1 MAANS
6 NQDLMRMISVT
17 PKHQGEQDKAVIAKY
32 MKPIIKADRDQDTH
46 QHQGHLVGVNVE
58 MSDGNGQAMYL
69 FSEFMTEK
77 KPIAN
82 AIIQSAEAHPD
93 FKDAVLVEEQIL
105 KDKGDGSG
113 KFDIVDS
120 YEIYPNDNRPDKY
133 QQPFGDPA
141 GVAQAVSNNFGQ
153 NAPTGGSITAP
164 TGASLAAAAASQAD
178 ELGSPL
184 NFADIAKRGQS
195 MYQQSAS
202 PASSPQVQPAA
213 PNQAASSTAVHSSA
227 HSDQTDKSNDLST
240 PQARQ
245 QLIDEIMPD
254 AQSIIDAV
262 SSPMLD
268 VQAKS
273 PNDFLM
279 KSQYEGQLNNMY
291 FMNMDAFGQLQAEH
305 DKLTKE
311 LQDFRKKIISNPPA
325 VLNQY
330 QNVKKM
336 TDTIHQDQQRQRKQ
350 IENAYDENLEQLLKS
365 RIEKFKEMYR
375 QKHPDDTKE
384 KLAQF
389 DQAIKPQ
396 NDQLD
401 KKVGDARNLAMQQ
414 LTQQFMFEH
423 HDDPALQKAFRF
435 MTMKQ
440 NMENQFN
447 ANQSAMDAMAPTQ
460 PVYQQ
465 QPQQPQVQ
473 QQPSYQAPQSMQVT
487 TPANDDFSTD
497 EDPFAEPQNQNAV
510 QSQAPA
516 ASSTVASTDQ
526 VAEMPSDG
534 AGTDDAFDVLDNVN
548 AFLDQQAESEQA
560 ASQAPAESTAPVGQ
574 VPNSDPDFADNS
586 GEAANFTDPEDAVK
600 QQEADLNKETAND
613 NVAHLRSG
621 DTDVAF
627 PGDNQKSASA
637 KQAAVDDSDFADDGI
652 APDDLDDDPFD
663 DFDDV
668 AEDTKKSKKKKH
680 QKQTHQ
686 KKPAK
691 KKQNGSH
698 KLRKVA
704 LGGAVAGILGIGGIA
719 GASHFG
725 LFGNGNSQNNAK
737 SELASGSSKSQKAPK
752 GTIKVGS
759 VLDVTVN
766 GKQIRVKIV
775 QVQSD
780 GSAIGEASDGSRYSI
795 SAAQAKQAANAISHE
810 DKNNNQ

>member
-17 PKHQGEQDKAVIAKY
+17 PKYQGDRDKKIIAKY
-32 MKPIIKADRDQDTH
+32 MKPIIKADREQDTR
-46 QHQGHLVGVNVE
+46 QHKGRLVGMNVE

-77 KPIAN
+77 HPIAN
-82 AIIQSAEAHPD
+82 AIIQSAEAYPEFGD
-93 FKDAVLVEEQIL
+93 IVLVEEEIL

-113 KFDIVDS
+113 KFDIIDS
-120 YEIYPNDNRPDKY
+120 YDIYPENKRPDKY

-141 GVAQAVSNNFGQ
+141 GVAQAVSSNFGQ
-153 NAPTGGSITAP
+153 NYPSGGAIPAP
-164 TGASLAAAAASQAD
+164 TGASLATAAASQAD
-178 ELGSPL
+178 ELGSSL
-184 NFADIAKRGQS
+184 DISAVAKRGQS
-195 MYQQSAS
+195 MYQQSAA
-202 PASSPQVQPAA
+202 PASSVQAQPS
-213 PNQAASSTAVHSSA
+213 AASQPTSSAAVHSSA
-227 HSDQTDKSNDLST
+227 HPDQAVKSNDLST

-336 TDTIHQDQQRQRKQ
+336 TDTIHQDRQRQRKQ
-350 IENAYDENLEQLLKS
+350 IAAAYDENLEQLLKS

-375 QKHPDDTKE
+375 QKHPDDTEE

-401 KKVGDARNLAMQQ
+401 KKVDDARNLAMQQ

-447 ANQSAMDAMAPTQ
+447 ANQSAMDAMAQTQ
-460 PVYQQ
+460 PAYQ
-465 QPQQPQVQ
+465 PQPQVQ
-473 QQPSYQAPQSMQVT
+473 QQPSYQAPQQSAPVS
-487 TPANDDFSTD
+487 DDFSAD
-497 EDPFAEPQNQNAV
+497 EDPFTEPQSQNTM

-516 ASSTVASTDQ
+516 AQSTVASTDQ
-526 VAEMPSDG
+526 VAEMPNDG
-534 AGTDDAFDVLDNVN
+534 TGTDDSFDVLDNVN
-548 AFLDQQAESEQA
+548 AILDQQAESDQA
-560 ASQAPAESTAPVGQ
+560 TSQTPADSAAPVGQ

-600 QQEADLNKETAND
+600 QQEADLNKETSSD
-613 NVAHLRSG
+613 VAHLRSG

-627 PGDNQKSASA
+627 PNDDQKSTSA
-637 KQAAVDDSDFADDGI
+637 KQAAVTDPDFADDGI

-663 DFDDV
+663 DLDEDV
-668 AEDTKKSKKKKH
+668 IEDTKKSKKQKH
-680 QKQTHQ
+680 QKKARQ

-691 KKQNGSH
+691 KKQTGSH

-725 LFGNGNSQNNAK
+725 LFGNGSSQSNAK

>member
-6 NQDLMRMISVT
+6 NRDLMRMISVT
-17 PKHQGEQDKAVIAKY
+17 PRHQGEQDKAVIAKY
-32 MKPIIKADRDQDTH
+32 MKPIIKADREQDTR
-46 QHQGHLVGVNVE
+46 QHKGRLVGMNVE

-120 YEIYPNDNRPDKY
+120 YEIYPNDDRPDKY

-153 NAPTGGSITAP
+153 NAPTGGSIPAP
-164 TGASLAAAAASQAD
+164 TGASLATAAASQAD

-195 MYQQSAS
+195 MYQQSAA

-311 LQDFRKKIISNPPA
+311 LRDFRKKIISNPPA
-325 VLNQY
+325 VLSQY

-336 TDTIHQDQQRQRKQ
+336 SDTIHQDQQRQRKQ
-350 IENAYDENLEQLLKS
+350 IAAAYNENLEQLLQS
-365 RIEKFKEMYR
+365 RIDKFREMYR
-375 QKHPDDTKE
+375 QKHPDDTEE
-384 KLAQF
+384 KLAKF
-389 DQAIKPQ
+389 DQAVKPQ

-460 PVYQQ
+460 PVYQ
-465 QPQQPQVQ
+465 PQPQVQ
-473 QQPSYQAPQSMQVT
+473 QQPSYQVPQQSAQV
-487 TPANDDFSTD
+487 NDDFSAD
-497 EDPFAEPQNQNAV
+497 EDPFAEQ
-510 QSQAPA
+510 QSQSASPSQVP
-516 ASSTVASTDQ
+516 ASSAVESTDQ

-534 AGTDDAFDVLDNVN
+534 TGTDDAFDVLDNVN
-548 AFLDQQAESEQA
+548 AFLDQQAESDKA
-560 ASQAPAESTAPVGQ
+560 ASQAPAESAAPVGQ

-586 GEAANFTDPEDAVK
+586 GEAANFTDPDDAVK
-600 QQEADLNKETAND
+600 QQEADLNKETASSS
-613 NVAHLRSG
+613 VAHLRSG
-621 DTDVAF
+621 ATDVAF
-627 PGDNQKSASA
+627 PGNNQKSTSA
-637 KQAAVDDSDFADDGI
+637 KQAAVTDPDFADDGI

-680 QKQTHQ
+680 QKKTRQ

-691 KKQNGSH
+691 KKQHGSH
-698 KLRKVA
+698 NLRKVA

-810 DKNNNQ
+810 DKNNDQ

>member
-1 MAANS
+1 MTANS

-17 PKHQGEQDKAVIAKY
+17 PMHQDDREKAIITKY
-32 MKPIIKADRDQDTH
+32 MTPIVKADRDQDKR
-46 QHQGHLVGVNVE
+46 QHKGHLVGRNVE

-77 KPIAN
+77 NPIGN
-82 AIIQSAEAHPD
+82 KIIQTAEAYPD
-93 FKDAVLVEEQIL
+93 FGDAVLVEEQIL

-113 KFDIVDS
+113 KFDIVQS
-120 YEIYPNDNRPDKY
+120 YEIYPNYERPKEY

-141 GVAQAVSNNFGQ
+141 GIAQAVSSNFGQ
-153 NAPTGGSITAP
+153 HYSDAGSIPAP
-164 TGASLAAAAASQAD
+164 TGASLATAAASQAD
-178 ELGSPL
+178 ELGSPM
-184 NFADIAKRGQS
+184 NISDIAKRGQS
-195 MYQQSAS
+195 MYQQSAV
-202 PASSPQVQPAA
+202 PASSVQAQPAVMS
-213 PNQAASSTAVHSSA
+213 NQPASSEAVHSSA
-227 HSDQTDKSNDLST
+227 QSDQAVKSNDLST

-325 VLNQY
+325 VLSQY

-336 TDTIHQDQQRQRKQ
+336 SDTIHQDQQRQREQ
-350 IENAYDENLEQLLKS
+350 IAAAYNKNLEQLLKS
-365 RIEKFKEMYR
+365 RIDKFKEMYR
-375 QKHPDDTKE
+375 QKHPDDTEE
-384 KLAQF
+384 KLAKF
-389 DQAIKPQ
+389 DQAVKPQ

-414 LTQQFMFEH
+414 LTQQFMYEH

-447 ANQSAMDAMAPTQ
+447 ANQSAMDAMAPAQ
-460 PVYQQ
+460 PVYQ
-465 QPQQPQVQ
+465 QQPQVQ
-473 QQPSYQAPQSMQVT
+473 QQPSYQAPQQSTQV
-487 TPANDDFSTD
+487 NDDFSAD
-497 EDPFAEPQNQNAV
+497 EDPFAEQ
-510 QSQAPA
+510 QSQSASPSQA
-516 ASSTVASTDQ
+516 LASSAVESADQ
-526 VAEMPSDG
+526 VAEMPNDG
-534 AGTDDAFDVLDNVN
+534 TGTDDAFDVLDNVN
-548 AFLDQQAESEQA
+548 AFLDQQAESDQA
-560 ASQAPAESTAPVGQ
+560 ASQAPAESAAPVGQ

-586 GEAANFTDPEDAVK
+586 GEAANFTDPDDAVK
-600 QQEADLNKETAND
+600 QQEADLNKETASSS
-613 NVAHLRSG
+613 VAHLRSG

-627 PGDNQKSASA
+627 PDDDKKSDSA
-637 KQAAVDDSDFADDGI
+637 KQAAVNDPDFADDGI
-652 APDDLDDDPFD
+652 APADLDDDPFD
-663 DFDDV
+663 DLDDDV
-668 AEDTKKSKKKKH
+668 IEDTKKSKKQKH
-680 QKQTHQ
+680 QKKTRQ

-691 KKQNGSH
+691 KQHGSH
-698 KLRKVA
+698 TLRKVA

-725 LFGNGNSQNNAK
+725 LLGSGNSQNNAK